1 MFDEELGPYLR
12 RWTYHHMTRDP
23 ELLAELA
30 APQMQYLPE
39 AASAVAN
46 SGLRFFLNL
55 RCSTGIHERARA
67 AEEKVEA
74 ALDRLEAKLD
84 GGDYLVGGSFTVAD
98 LTAASLLYSLVM
110 PPQIAWRPSRLL
122 RAWLTFLERH
132 GGRPSLE
139 WVSEMYRRHRG

>member
-1 MFDEELGPYLR
+1 V
-12 RWTYHHMTRDP
+12 TRDP

-74 ALDRLEAKLD
+74 ALDRLEAKFD
-84 GGDYLVGGSFTVAD
+84 GGDDLVG
-98 LTAASLLYSLVM
+98 AAS
-110 PPQIAWRPSRLL
+110 PSP
-122 RAWLTFLERH
+122 T
-132 GGRPSLE
+132 
-139 WVSEMYRRHRG
+139 